1 MDVVEEVEVH
11 GDELTIRVGNGAADI
26 GNVALV
32 LSQSGVRLLETTL
45 RTPTLDDVFLQVTGN
60 RLEVD
65 APVEEVLRERRGR
78 GKRPYPRPA
87 SGLSG

>member
-45 RTPTLDDVFLQVTGN
+45 RTPHWTTSSC
-60 RLEVD
+60 R
-65 APVEEVLRERRGR
+65 
-78 GKRPYPRPA
+78 
-87 SGLSG
+87 